1 MEHIELNGE
10 HIGRRLVLTLLLLV
24 LGVGTLTY
32 AIVGLL
38 TPETG
43 WQPVE
48 ASASAGPTSAEDFTF
63 LCQMNSKA
71 ETREVTSLYTAACQS
86 AYRLFHSGQ
95 EFEGVVNVFTINNH
109 PNEAL
114 EVEAGFYRALAEV
127 VESGRR
133 ELYMGPVYERYSDL
147 FFCED
152 ESRAADYDPRLS
164 EAVREEYAGVL
175 AYANDPRAISL
186 ELLGENRV
194 RLNVSADY
202 LSWAAQ
208 RGITRF
214 IDFAWMQNAFIAD
227 YLAAE
232 LAAGGCARGTLSSYD
247 GFVRNLDSGGTEY
260 TYPLYNRRGDEIYPV
275 ANLTYQGPMS
285 FVRMRDYPI
294 SEQDFQH
301 YYLLSSGEIRTSYLD
316 TADALCRSAVD
327 TLVFYSREKGCAQL
341 LLEMIPVYIADTL
354 REEAVAGLAGE
365 GIESI
370 YCRDGV
376 VLYTDAEAVL
386 SDLYAADG
394 VQYTAKRILP

>member
-1 MEHIELNGE
+1 MRSRGSQDRFRPRPVEHIELNGE

-208 RGITRF
+208 RG
-214 IDFAWMQNAFIAD
+214 
-227 YLAAE
+227 
-232 LAAGGCARGTLSSYD
+232 
-247 GFVRNLDSGGTEY
+247 
-260 TYPLYNRRGDEIYPV
+260 
-275 ANLTYQGPMS
+275 
-285 FVRMRDYPI
+285 
-294 SEQDFQH
+294 
-301 YYLLSSGEIRTSYLD
+301 
-316 TADALCRSAVD
+316 
-327 TLVFYSREKGCAQL
+327 
-341 LLEMIPVYIADTL
+341 PVYRL
-354 REEAVAGLAGE
+354 RLDAERLYRGLSGRRAGRRRVRQGDPEQLRRLCPKPGQR
-365 GIESI
+365 
-370 YCRDGV
+370 RDGV
-376 VLYTDAEAVL
+376 H
-386 SDLYAADG
+386 
-394 VQYTAKRILP
+394 LPPL